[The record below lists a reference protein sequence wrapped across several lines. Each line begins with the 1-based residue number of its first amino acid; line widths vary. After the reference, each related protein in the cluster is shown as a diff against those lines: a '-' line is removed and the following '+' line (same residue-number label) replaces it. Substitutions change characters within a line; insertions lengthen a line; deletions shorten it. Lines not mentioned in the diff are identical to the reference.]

1 MSRKEDRAKRLGQVV
16 TEARELAG
24 ERLRQEAALEDALA
38 DVAEREEE
46 LERVRAKQAKLVKER
61 LQLLREAGEG
71 DMAGS

>member
-1 MSRKEDRAKRLGQVV
+1 VV